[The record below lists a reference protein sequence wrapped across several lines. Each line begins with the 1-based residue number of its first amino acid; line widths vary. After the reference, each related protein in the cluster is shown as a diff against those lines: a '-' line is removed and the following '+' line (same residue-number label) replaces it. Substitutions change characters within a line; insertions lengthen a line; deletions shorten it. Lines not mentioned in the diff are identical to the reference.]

1 MTGTEE
7 ILVEALKRFLLEK
20 NKTAVVE
27 DVELL
32 TKDMDEFGFD
42 SVDKLDLVMAIEDR
56 FNLIFDANDIIK
68 CRTLSEIGGSVGRL
82 LKLR

>member
-7 ILVEALKRFLLEK
+7 ILVEELKRFLLEK
-20 NKTAVVE
+20 NKKAVVG

-32 TKDMDEFGFD
+32 TKEMDEFGFD

-68 CRTLSEIGGSVGRL
+68 CRTLNEIAGSVGRL
-82 LKLR
+82 LKPR

>member
-7 ILVEALKRFLLEK
+7 ILAEELKRFLLWK
-20 NKTAVVE
+20 NKESAVE
-27 DVELL
+27 GLELL
-32 TKDMDEFGFD
+32 AKDMDEFGFD

-68 CRTLSEIGGSVGRL
+68 CRTMGEIAGSVERL
-82 LKLR
+82 LKPR

>member
-7 ILVEALKRFLLEK
+7 ILVEELKRFLLEK
-20 NKTAVVE
+20 NKKAVVG

-68 CRTLSEIGGSVGRL
+68 CRTLNEIAGSVGRL
-82 LKLR
+82 LKPR

>member
-68 CRTLSEIGGSVGRL
+68 CRTLSEIAGSVGRL